1 MKISEKLDVILYAP
15 SFNTGGGTERVL
27 VNLANELIRK
37 NYKVIIVA
45 NFIGNTTVYS
55 LNDLVVVK
63 QFWFA
68 KIRSK
73 YSKSILIKL
82 ISKLLGAT
90 FLNLFLKKIIRD
102 NKSVIISFSNSITI
116 DCFKTS
122 FKRKLVAFEHWPYWI
137 SDKNPKLQKNIKRI
151 YPQLKKVIVLTKHEK
166 IVYNGIGCN
175 NVEIIPNAYSFLPE
189 TTAKLDNKIVLSIG
203 HFNEQKRRD
212 LLVKTWKGVNEKH
225 PDWKLIIVG
234 DGHQREEVLEQIKEL
249 NINSSVEIVNP
260 TREIIDY
267 YLKSSIYV
275 MSSEYEAL
283 PMVLIEAKIC
293 GLPCVSFDIISGPIE
308 IIQNNKD
315 GFIVPFHDTDE
326 LADKVNHLIENETT
340 RKKFGLEAR
349 QDALRRFSPELIY
362 DIWDQL
368 LLKL

>member
-27 VNLANELIRK
+27 VNLDNELIRK

-102 NKSVIISFSNSITI
+102 NKSVIISFSNIITI

-137 SDKNPKLQKNIKRI
+137 SDKNPKLQKPII
-151 YPQLKKVIVLTKHEK
+151 CT
-166 IVYNGIGCN
+166 CN
-175 NVEIIPNAYSFLPE
+175 
-189 TTAKLDNKIVLSIG
+189 
-203 HFNEQKRRD
+203 
-212 LLVKTWKGVNEKH
+212 
-225 PDWKLIIVG
+225 
-234 DGHQREEVLEQIKEL
+234 
-249 NINSSVEIVNP
+249 
-260 TREIIDY
+260 
-267 YLKSSIYV
+267 
-275 MSSEYEAL
+275 
-283 PMVLIEAKIC
+283 
-293 GLPCVSFDIISGPIE
+293 
-308 IIQNNKD
+308 
-315 GFIVPFHDTDE
+315 FI
-326 LADKVNHLIENETT
+326 L
-340 RKKFGLEAR
+340 
-349 QDALRRFSPELIY
+349 
-362 DIWDQL
+362 
-368 LLKL
+368 